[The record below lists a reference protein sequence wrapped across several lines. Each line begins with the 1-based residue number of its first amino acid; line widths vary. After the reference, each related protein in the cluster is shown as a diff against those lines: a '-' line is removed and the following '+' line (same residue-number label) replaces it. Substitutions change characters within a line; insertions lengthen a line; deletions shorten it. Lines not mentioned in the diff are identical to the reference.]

1 VLVGSVGS
9 FRPLAGLTAYSLSKA
24 AVAMMG
30 RGFARE
36 WARYG
41 ITVNTIG
48 PGWIETELNAEWL
61 GGEAGQKL
69 VKTFPRRRTM
79 KPADLDGILLFLCSD
94 ASASISGGVF
104 AADEAQSQA

>member
-1 VLVGSVGS
+1 MV
-9 FRPLAGLTAYSLSKA
+9 
-24 AVAMMG
+24 
-30 RGFARE
+30 
-36 WARYG
+36 
-41 ITVNTIG
+41 
-48 PGWIETELNAEWL
+48 